1 MWGET
6 LVSSWRVREA
16 LGRAQRGMVEVSVR
30 RRSTSR
36 QKRVRRQ
43 REGVTMKLDVVAR
56 EGAARDCCGPTE
68 GTASLHVACHERGRG
83 LVKHN
88 NEQQRQEAWG
98 WQATDRHAVPCL
110 VFRLV
115 VASLLAGASIFHNIS
130 KPNLVLLRVLPSSSS
145 LVGAPP
151 NLLYFSISAND
162 RSSRKKEW
170 PFGRPDPEESDNA
183 GLEVPETKEI
193 AFRAAPIYSLLLLPR
208 SLLSIRPSIGALALS
223 VHFFPCHAPD
233 RRRRLGVSASAPALV
248 LFNVL
253 FMWGVYVTIIR
264 KAIPSLLDAVL
275 NAVCA
280 LLLYGLY
287 RILSGDLGTVSYS
300 SSTLESGQ
308 NEFVTLN
315 VQCESSPT
323 LPRVRYCKSCKASIK
338 GFDNHCPAFGNC
350 IGNKNHRLLI
360 VLLAGFLIAE
370 SSYTMSSTKFLTKT
384 ADAQRIELGH
394 QYNAFLYTPSAMAG
408 VVPDMA
414 HLLHLFQH
422 QIRAMGKFDAD

>member
-1 MWGET
+1 M
-6 LVSSWRVREA
+6 
-16 LGRAQRGMVEVSVR
+16 LGLRFPRPKRSPLELL
-30 RRSTSR
+30 RSTLFS
-36 QKRVRRQ
+36 
-43 REGVTMKLDVVAR
+43 
-56 EGAARDCCGPTE
+56 C
-68 GTASLHVACHERGRG
+68 S
-83 LVKHN
+83 
-88 NEQQRQEAWG
+88 
-98 WQATDRHAVPCL
+98 
-110 VFRLV
+110 
-115 VASLLAGASIFHNIS
+115 
-130 KPNLVLLRVLPSSSS
+130 LVL
-145 LVGAPP
+145 
-151 NLLYFSISAND
+151 FSQ
-162 RSSRKKEW
+162 
-170 PFGRPDPEESDNA
+170 F
-183 GLEVPETKEI
+183 
-193 AFRAAPIYSLLLLPR
+193 
-208 SLLSIRPSIGALALS
+208 ALAL
-223 VHFFPCHAPD
+223 VPWLFPFISFLAMLPIAALIIVVAILLG
-233 RRRRLGVSASAPALV
+233 RFLRRRLGVSASAPALV

-315 VQCESSPT
+315 VQCEQSSPT

-384 ADAQRIELGH
+384 ADAQRIESILANSLVISTMLFCIL
-394 QYNAFLYTPSAMAG
+394 QVLWQVLFLIWHTYCICFNIKSEQWVNLMQINWKRCPE
-408 VVPDMA
+408 
-414 HLLHLFQH
+414 FQH
-422 QIRAMGKFDAD
+422 MLEPQPGSPLEGDQVGHSI